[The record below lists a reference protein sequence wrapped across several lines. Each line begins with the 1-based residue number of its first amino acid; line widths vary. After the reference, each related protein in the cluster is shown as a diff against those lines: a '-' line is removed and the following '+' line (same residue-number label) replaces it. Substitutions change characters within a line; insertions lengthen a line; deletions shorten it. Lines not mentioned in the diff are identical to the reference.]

1 MNKKNVI
8 ISVLGIMLMATMAIA
23 AIMPRFA
30 PPVDGNGLQLNPD
43 YYGRSYKKLSNSTT
57 ETLVCSAPCIVHGIQ
72 ISSGSVTNNY
82 IVLADT
88 TAVNGT
94 GTAIIT
100 LGLPG
105 ANINSG
111 NLLPVPF
118 VTTIGLTIDAG
129 VADGYTA
136 VVFYDL
142 LK

>member
-1 MNKKNVI
+1 MNKKNIV
-8 ISVLGIMLMATMAIA
+8 ISVLGMMLLASLAIA
-23 AIMPRFA
+23 AIMPRFV
-30 PPVDGNGLQLNPD
+30 PPVDGNGMQLHPN
-43 YYGRSYKKLSNSTT
+43 YYGRSYKKLANSTT
-57 ETLVCSAPCIVHGIQ
+57 ETLVCSGPCVVHGIQ

-82 IVLADT
+82 IMLADT

-105 ANINSG
+105 ANVNSG

-118 VTTIGLTIDAG
+118 KTTIGLTIDAG

-142 LK
+142 L